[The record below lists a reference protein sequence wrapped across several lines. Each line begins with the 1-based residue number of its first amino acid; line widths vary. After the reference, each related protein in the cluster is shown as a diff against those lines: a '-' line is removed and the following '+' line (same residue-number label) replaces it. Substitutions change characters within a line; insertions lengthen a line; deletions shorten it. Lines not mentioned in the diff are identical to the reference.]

1 MSFSF
6 DRFEISPAHM
16 DHLIID
22 RNGKIFSGKEEDPLP
37 PGSAGIG
44 QSVEILLIIIQGIA
58 EDEGYF
64 CYGNER

>member
-1 MSFSF
+1 
-6 DRFEISPAHM
+6 M

-22 RNGKIFSGKEEDPLP
+22 RNGKIFSGKEEESLP
-37 PGSAGIG
+37 PGSAGIEL
-44 QSVEILLIIIQGIA
+44 SVEILLIIIQGIA